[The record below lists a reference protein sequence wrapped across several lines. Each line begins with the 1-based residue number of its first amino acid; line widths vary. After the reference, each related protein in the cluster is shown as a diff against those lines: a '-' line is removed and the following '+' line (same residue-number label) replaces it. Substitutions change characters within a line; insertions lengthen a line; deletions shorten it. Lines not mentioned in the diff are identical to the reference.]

1 MVKSLLQ
8 QLKVTQK
15 FCEERENIYAFYA
28 DKKKSFKKKKFYKV
42 TVEANIAT
50 PNEPIDSERNTFLSL
65 IYLFKFMSI

>member
-1 MVKSLLQ
+1 MHFMQIKKILQ
-8 QLKVTQK
+8 
-15 FCEERENIYAFYA
+15 
-28 DKKKSFKKKKFYKV
+28 KKKKFYKV